1 LKKSIKD
8 LYTRLRSTNI
18 LSNFIN
24 LTSIQLS
31 NTLLLF
37 ITIRII
43 TGNVGIEGF
52 GMVMFASRFSM
63 LAGTVVNYGTS
74 QSGVKD
80 TALNLNDSNKL
91 SLVFF
96 NTLFIRAVIFV
107 LFAALLLAFSPIRA
121 SSYYYIAIASPMV
134 LAEVV
139 NPLCFYI
146 GIERIK
152 VFNVSN
158 MVANFF
164 AVAAIFIFIHKP
176 QDAPWVNFILGLAN
190 VISYIG
196 LCIYF
201 ISRFKLKLKLPL
213 KAEILKTSKDN
224 FYLTI
229 NNISAIVQQS
239 IIIFALEWSG
249 SELLGA
255 YALCDRFISQCR
267 NVLNIIS
274 NAVYPNAVN
283 LYKQHREAWAAYR
296 KKSRRLFAGLFLI
309 GSLLIFVLA
318 DVIIYVLSKKHDPDA
333 VVMLRIM
340 GFVPV
345 ISAFN
350 VYGVLDMLLKN
361 RNVYLFRVAVA
372 LIFTGVLVAAVSVC
386 VNNRLL
392 VGAFTII
399 IEACAFCMY
408 EYVLRKPMLDNA

>member
-1 LKKSIKD
+1 MKKSIKD

-31 NTLLLF
+31 NTLMLF
-37 ITIRII
+37 VTIRII
-43 TGNVGIEGF
+43 TGNVGIDGF

-63 LAGTVVNYGTS
+63 LAGSVVNYGTS

-80 TALNLNDSNKL
+80 TAFNLTDSHKL
-91 SLVFF
+91 SSVFF
-96 NTLFIRAVIFV
+96 NTLFIRILIFI
-107 LFAALLLAFSPIRA
+107 LFIIGLLACSFTQA
-121 SSYYYIAIASPMV
+121 SSYYYIAVATPMV

-146 GIERIK
+146 GIEKIK

-164 AVAAIFIFIHKP
+164 AVAAILFFIHKP
-176 QDAPWVNFILGLAN
+176 QDAPWVNFILGTAN
-190 VISYIG
+190 VITYIG
-196 LCIYF
+196 LGIYF
-201 ISRFKLKLKLPL
+201 IARFKLKFKLPS
-213 KAEILKTSKDN
+213 KTEILKISKDN

-229 NNISAIVQQS
+229 NNISAMMQQS

-249 SELLGA
+249 SGLLGA
-255 YALCDRFISQCR
+255 YALCDRFIAQCR
-267 NVLNIIS
+267 SVLNIVS

-309 GSLLIFVLA
+309 GAILIFVLA
-318 DVIIYVLSKKHDPDA
+318 DVIIFVLSKKHNPDA

-361 RNVYLFRVAVA
+361 RNVYLFRIAIA
-372 LIFTGVLVAAVSVC
+372 LVFIGVLIAFVSVS

-392 VGAFTII
+392 IGAFTVI